1 MALSITMQDLI
12 EKSKLMEVSYRNLH
26 NYVIIRDKV
35 TEERIR
41 TPFTSIINKYRDF
54 LSDIIYE
61 VTLTDVEYM
70 RYRYAPKTL
79 SQDLYGTTEYW
90 FIIMELNNCITVA
103 NFNSKVL
110 KIYEPEGLNAI
121 INEIMILENII
132 S

>member
-12 EKSKLMEVSYRNLH
+12 EKAKLMEVSYRNLH
-26 NYVIIRDKV
+26 SYVIIRDKV

-54 LSDIIYE
+54 LSDITYE

-70 RYRYAPKTL
+70 KYRYAPKTL

-90 FIIMELNNCITVA
+90 FIIMELNMFMN
-103 NFNSKVL
+103 
-110 KIYEPEGLNAI
+110 
-121 INEIMILENII
+121 
-132 S
+132 

>member
-12 EKSKLMEVSYRNLH
+12 EKAKLMEVSYRNLH

-41 TPFTSIINKYRDF
+41 APFTSIINKYRDF
-54 LSDIIYE
+54 LSDITYE

-70 RYRYAPKTL
+70 KYRYAPKTL

-103 NFNSKVL
+103 NFNSKTL